1 MKIVR
6 HLPIGAIA
14 AASLIATEASAATI
28 PIVSGAPTVNVAAFD
43 VQTDRFLI
51 DAASFGVAGDPIFQ
65 NVLAAD
71 GNVADDV
78 NVIILQNSDD
88 DANDSTVFNARSAAT
103 LIAGNT
109 DSARA
114 GFFVYFNSALNINRL
129 VFTPNLDDALAAL
142 TILAALNSPVGVDA
156 IAQLPTF
163 TNANFEFAEVPLPAA
178 APLFLAALAGLGVTT
193 TRRRK
198 KS

>member
-1 MKIVR
+1 MKIIR
-6 HLPIGAIA
+6 KLPIGAIA
-14 AASLIATEASAATI
+14 ALSFIATDASAATI
-28 PIVSGAPTVNVAAFD
+28 SIISGAPTVNVAAFD

-51 DAASFGVAGDPIFQ
+51 DAASFGVSGNPNFQ
-65 NVLAAD
+65 NVLAVD
-71 GNVADDV
+71 GNVADDA
-78 NVIILQNSDD
+78 NVIVLQNSDN
-88 DANDSTVFNARSAAT
+88 DANASTVFNARSAAT

-109 DSARA
+109 DFARA

-142 TILAALNSPVGVDA
+142 TILAALNSPVGADA
-156 IAQLPTF
+156 IVQLPTF
-163 TNANFEFAEVPLPAA
+163 TAATFEFAEVPLPAA
-178 APLFLAALAGLGVTT
+178 APLFLAALAGLGLTT